1 MHPGNP
7 KNAGFHDSTKEV
19 EKRMV
24 TVTAAAAAKLKD
36 LMAKEGIEDQG
47 LRVRVMGG
55 GCSGY
60 QYQLVFDTPREGDQ
74 VIEQEGVKVV
84 IDPKSVLFLAGTEID
99 FQDGL
104 MGAGFAIKNP
114 NATGS
119 CGCGQ
124 SFQA

>member
-1 MHPGNP
+1 
-7 KNAGFHDSTKEV
+7 
-19 EKRMV
+19 MV
-24 TVTAAAAAKLKD
+24 TVTAAAAEKLKD
-36 LMAKEGIEDQG
+36 LMAQEGIEGQG

-60 QYQLVFDTPREGDQ
+60 QYHLAFDTPREEDQ
-74 VIEQEGVKVV
+74 VIEQGGVRLV
-84 IDPKSVLFLAGTEID
+84 IDPKSLLFLAGSEID

-104 MGAGFAIKNP
+104 NASGFAIKNP
-114 NATGS
+114 NSKGS

>member
-1 MHPGNP
+1 MI
-7 KNAGFHDSTKEV
+7 TI
-19 EKRMV
+19 
-24 TVTAAAAAKLKD
+24 TVAAAAKLKE
-36 LMAKEGIEDQG
+36 LMAKEATEGQG

-60 QYQLVFDTPREGDQ
+60 QYQLAFDAPREGDR
-74 VIEQEGVKVV
+74 VIEHDGVKVV
-84 IDPKSVLFLAGTEID
+84 IDPKSLLFLAGTEID
-99 FQDGL
+99 YQEGL

-114 NATGS
+114 NAKGS

>member
-1 MHPGNP
+1 ML
-7 KNAGFHDSTKEV
+7 
-19 EKRMV
+19 
-24 TVTAAAAAKLKD
+24 TVTERAAAKLKD
-36 LMAKEGIEDQG
+36 LMAKEGMQDQG

-60 QYQLVFDTPREGDQ
+60 QYEMAFDTPREGDR

-84 IDPKSVLFLAGTEID
+84 IDPKSLLLLAGTEID
-99 FQDGL
+99 YQDGL
-104 MGAGFAIKNP
+104 TGAGFAIKNP
-114 NATGS
+114 NAKGS